1 MIALVGLAVLGGG
14 GWAYYR
20 WGPGAKTE
28 SAYITATVQ
37 RGDIEDQVSATGSLQ
52 PRDYVDVGAQVSGQ
66 LRKIHV
72 EVGSE
77 VKEGE
82 PVCIIEAMKIMNEIE
97 ADKSGTIVRVLAENG
112 AAVEFGQPLFVI
124 E

>member
-1 MIALVGLAVLGGG
+1 MPVKKSNLMNEVKAPVVRRRSPWRWALIALVSLAVLGGSG
-14 GWAYYR
+14 FAWYR

-77 VKEGE
+77 VKE
-82 PVCIIEAMKIMNEIE
+82 
-97 ADKSGTIVRVLAENG
+97 AD
-112 AAVEFGQPLFVI
+112 
-124 E
+124 